1 MSETIGAKQGP
12 DYLYFKFRSIN
23 KHLIESLVNSSL
35 YFARPDELNDPF
47 DCRPDLRKSLLRA
60 ASLATGR
67 QKSFLQSA
75 LNDGQKFIESWKAR
89 FESFG
94 ICSFSLELAKQEST
108 LMWAHYADRHK
119 GVCLLYRFTES
130 FLIDRKNNIFGVDTV
145 QYIDDPFTN
154 WLRDK
159 APQEM
164 RAFIEGLVRIS
175 LTAKSPPWIYEH
187 EARIIRGQHGLLNIP
202 SRSLEQICFGLD
214 TPESDIDLVAKLAS
228 EHCGCKSFCR
238 IIRED
243 SDFGIAA
250 KEI

>member
-94 ICSFSLELAKQEST
+94 ICSFSLELTKN
-108 LMWAHYADRHK
+108 
-119 GVCLLYRFTES
+119 RFQKWVQACC
-130 FLIDRKNNIFGVDTV
+130 RKRQHMRLQPI
-145 QYIDDPFTN
+145 
-154 WLRDK
+154 LR
-159 APQEM
+159 
-164 RAFIEGLVRIS
+164 
-175 LTAKSPPWIYEH
+175 
-187 EARIIRGQHGLLNIP
+187 N
-202 SRSLEQICFGLD
+202 
-214 TPESDIDLVAKLAS
+214 AS
-228 EHCGCKSFCR
+228 
-238 IIRED
+238 
-243 SDFGIAA
+243 
-250 KEI
+250 

>member
-94 ICSFSLELAKQEST
+94 I
-108 LMWAHYADRHK
+108 
-119 GVCLLYRFTES
+119 
-130 FLIDRKNNIFGVDTV
+130 
-145 QYIDDPFTN
+145 
-154 WLRDK
+154 
-159 APQEM
+159 
-164 RAFIEGLVRIS
+164 
-175 LTAKSPPWIYEH
+175 WIYEH

-202 SRSLEQICFGLD
+202 SGSLEQVCFGLD

-243 SDFGIAA
+243 RDFGIAA